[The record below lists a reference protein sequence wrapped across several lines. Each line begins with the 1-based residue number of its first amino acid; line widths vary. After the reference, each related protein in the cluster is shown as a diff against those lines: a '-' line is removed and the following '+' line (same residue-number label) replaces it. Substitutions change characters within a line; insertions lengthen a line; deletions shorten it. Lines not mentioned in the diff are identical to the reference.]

1 MTYDLL
7 QKYMTKRNLIIASA
21 LIIIIVLVII
31 FAGNSNNAKIE
42 EVATAKY
49 GVLTSFV
56 EETGVVKTQV
66 GAAVNVGT
74 RASGTLLELPSKV
87 GDYVKKGD
95 LLALIDDRDLQANLE
110 SAKATLN
117 RLKTEL
123 EMIDR
128 TYPLQIK
135 QMQARINATKSTY
148 DYALKNYEREK
159 VLLSKDFTTQD
170 SVDRAKRES
179 DVSFAD
185 YEMSKTELE
194 RLRAEFKERRA
205 ASLASIKAQ
214 EEQIKAV
221 EIAISFTKIYAPISG
236 YVAQVI
242 KQEGE
247 TVVAQLNAENLITLM
262 DPSKLEVQLLVDET
276 DITEVHEGS
285 IVRYYVGALPN
296 RWFES
301 KIKAIWP
308 QPISTGNIV
317 YYVAI
322 VTVPSEDAAIVK
334 PNMTVHA
341 RIITGVKPNALVIP
355 IEALKF
361 VDGKTVVYK
370 VVKNKLEKVEVK
382 TGLKGDKEIEILE
395 GIQEGDQ
402 VAVKFEFLDS

>member
-1 MTYDLL
+1 MIIDLL
-7 QKYMTKRNLIIASA
+7 QKYSTKRNLIIASV
-21 LIIIIVLVII
+21 LIIIVVLAVI
-31 FAGNSNNAKIE
+31 FVGDSSNAKIE
-42 EVATAKY
+42 EVAIAKY
-49 GVLTSFV
+49 DVLTSFV
-56 EETGVVKTQV
+56 EETGVVRTQV

-74 RASGTLLELPSKV
+74 RASGTLLKLPYKV
-87 GDYVKKGD
+87 GDYVKEGD

-123 EMIDR
+123 EMIDQ

-148 DYALKNYEREK
+148 DYMLKNYEREK

-170 SVDRAKRES
+170 SVDRAKREVE
-179 DVSFAD
+179 VSLAD
-185 YEMSKTELE
+185 YEMSKAEIE

-214 EEQIKAV
+214 EEQINAI

-236 YVAQVI
+236 YVAQVLR
-242 KQEGE
+242 QEGE

-276 DITEVHEGS
+276 DITEVNEGS

-301 KIKAIWP
+301 KIKTIWP

-322 VTVPSEDAAIVK
+322 VTVPPEDAAIVK

-341 RIITGVKPNALVIP
+341 RIITNVKPNALVIP

-370 VVKNKLEKVEVK
+370 VVKNKLKKTEVK

>member
-185 YEMSKTELE
+185 YEMSKAELE

>member
-1 MTYDLL
+1 MTRDLL
-7 QKYMTKRNLIIASA
+7 QKYMTRRNLIIAFA
-21 LIIIIVLVII
+21 LIIIVFLIII
-31 FAGNSNNAKIE
+31 FAGKSSNAKIE
-42 EVATAKY
+42 EVATAKR
-49 GVLTSFV
+49 GVITAFV

-74 RASGTLLELPSKV
+74 RASGTLLELPYKV
-87 GDYVKKGD
+87 GDYVKEGD

-110 SAKATLN
+110 SSKATLK
-117 RLKTEL
+117 RFKTEL
-123 EMIDR
+123 EMIDK

-135 QMQARINATKSTY
+135 QMESRINATKSTY
-148 DYALKNYEREK
+148 EYTLKNYEREK
-159 VLLSKDFTTQD
+159 VLLAKDFTTQD
-170 SVDRAKRES
+170 SVDRAKRER
-179 DVSFAD
+179 DVSLAD
-185 YEMSKTELE
+185 YEMAKVELE
-194 RLRAEFKERRA
+194 RLKAEFKERRV

-214 EEQIKAV
+214 EEQINAV

-236 YVAQVI
+236 YVAQVL

-262 DPSKLEVQLLVDET
+262 DPSKLEVQLLIDET
-276 DITEVHEGS
+276 DITEVREGS
-285 IVRYYVGALPN
+285 PVRYYVGALPN

-301 KIKAIWP
+301 NIKRIWP

-322 VTVPSEDAAIVK
+322 VTVPPEDAAVVK

-341 RIITGVKPNALVIP
+341 RIITEVKPNTLIIP

-370 VVKNKLEKVEVK
+370 VIKNKLENVEVK

-402 VAVKFEFLDS
+402 VAVKFEFNDK

>member
-1 MTYDLL
+1 MTIDLL

-87 GDYVKKGD
+87 GDYVKEGD

-322 VTVPSEDAAIVK
+322 VTVPPEDAAIVK

>member
-1 MTYDLL
+1 
-7 QKYMTKRNLIIASA
+7 
-21 LIIIIVLVII
+21 
-31 FAGNSNNAKIE
+31 
-42 EVATAKY
+42 
-49 GVLTSFV
+49 
-56 EETGVVKTQV
+56 
-66 GAAVNVGT
+66 
-74 RASGTLLELPSKV
+74 
-87 GDYVKKGD
+87 
-95 LLALIDDRDLQANLE
+95 
-110 SAKATLN
+110 
-117 RLKTEL
+117 
-123 EMIDR
+123 
-128 TYPLQIK
+128 
-135 QMQARINATKSTY
+135 MQARINATKSTY

-185 YEMSKTELE
+185 YEMSKAELE

>member
-1 MTYDLL
+1 
-7 QKYMTKRNLIIASA
+7 MTKRNLIIASA

-87 GDYVKKGD
+87 GDYVKEGD

-170 SVDRAKRES
+170 SVDRAKGR
-179 DVSFAD
+179 V
-185 YEMSKTELE
+185 MSLLPIMKCQ
-194 RLRAEFKERRA
+194 RQSLR
-205 ASLASIKAQ
+205 
-214 EEQIKAV
+214 
-221 EIAISFTKIYAPISG
+221 
-236 YVAQVI
+236 
-242 KQEGE
+242 
-247 TVVAQLNAENLITLM
+247 
-262 DPSKLEVQLLVDET
+262 D
-276 DITEVHEGS
+276 
-285 IVRYYVGALPN
+285 
-296 RWFES
+296 
-301 KIKAIWP
+301 
-308 QPISTGNIV
+308 
-317 YYVAI
+317 
-322 VTVPSEDAAIVK
+322 
-334 PNMTVHA
+334 
-341 RIITGVKPNALVIP
+341 
-355 IEALKF
+355 
-361 VDGKTVVYK
+361 
-370 VVKNKLEKVEVK
+370 
-382 TGLKGDKEIEILE
+382 
-395 GIQEGDQ
+395 
-402 VAVKFEFLDS
+402 

>member
-1 MTYDLL
+1 MTYDFL
-7 QKYMTKRNLIIASA
+7 QKYVTKRNLIIASA

-185 YEMSKTELE
+185 YELSKAELE